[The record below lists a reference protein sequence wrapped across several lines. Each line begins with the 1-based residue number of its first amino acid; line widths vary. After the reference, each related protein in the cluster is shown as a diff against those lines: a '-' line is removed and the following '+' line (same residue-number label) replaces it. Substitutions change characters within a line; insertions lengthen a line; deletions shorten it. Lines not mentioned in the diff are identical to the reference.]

1 MKFYLVFVCINLI
14 NGYFDNNE
22 CCDDDEH
29 CLLLDGGDYPIYCP
43 SSLISTSTK
52 TVSHKKMTSLNPVG
66 FNSSKLQ
73 VASSC
78 DYDHC
83 VGGYDEDCP
92 ALSTCVGPTD
102 DIDDP
107 GDNCNS
113 FDNCVGANGVDCEG
127 ITIIDLIHIQ
137 QPEPCAVPD
146 SNCVSMQVSVGSI
159 YHDLCCREHPG
170 GSFCDSSNY
179 QLSQA
184 TGSGDIQCACVL
196 EFRKAIRNYM
206 EGKWWRQEFSS
217 LPRSS
222 DLTPV
227 SNTRSTWFPKSIL
240 PTSGSDNW
248 YEATYPTLPQE
259 VQATSELCAPR
270 GTELDCPKENQ
281 CKVSCTIGPCKTC
294 ASGASADF
302 NCKSKHYNRWDDRDY
317 DVAGDANFCCSGEFQ
332 MVMWR
337 KIWKTGYGICA

>member
-29 CLLLDGGDYPIYCP
+29 CLLLDGGEYPIYCP

-281 CKVSCTIGPCKTC
+281 CKVSCTIGPCKAC